1 MKTHDTWP
9 APDMRLVSDDRAPPP
24 ALDDDALPAG
34 WEAWIAA
41 EAEARACPR
50 DYVAAGLIGAAS
62 AWIGNARRIA
72 ATNDW
77 IEPAHLWFALV
88 GAPSTGKT
96 PALRPMIDVSRKLE
110 RAAEPAWCK
119 ALAIYERDAEVVQ
132 AVDKTWREAVRTA
145 ANDGI
150 APPDR
155 PAGADKAE
163 RPPRPRVVTMDASTE
178 ELQHILAECPRGLL
192 HVRDEL
198 AGWLGGFDRYGGKG
212 ADRAFYLECWNG
224 GSYVC
229 DRVRYHDTPVRIE
242 HASLAIIGGMV
253 PDRLR
258 EVLAGADDG
267 LLERLL
273 FVWPEPVPIGALRER
288 GATDAAEH
296 RIALYEAAR
305 KLHALE
311 LGADDVGRP
320 APRALRLDGAAHGL
334 FDEQRQEAM
343 RRSRAGSGLAAGW
356 QGKNPGRTLR
366 LALDFELLSWAARDD
381 STAEPASVSVDAVV
395 RLDLPFV

>member
-1 MKTHDTWP
+1 MDT
-9 APDMRLVSDDRAPPP
+9 
-24 ALDDDALPAG
+24 
-34 WEAWIAA
+34 
-41 EAEARACPR
+41 
-50 DYVAAGLIGAAS
+50 
-62 AWIGNARRIA
+62 
-72 ATNDW
+72 
-77 IEPAHLWFALV
+77 
-88 GAPSTGKT
+88 
-96 PALRPMIDVSRKLE
+96 
-110 RAAEPAWCK
+110 
-119 ALAIYERDAEVVQ
+119 
-132 AVDKTWREAVRTA
+132 
-145 ANDGI
+145 
-150 APPDR
+150 
-155 PAGADKAE
+155 
-163 RPPRPRVVTMDASTE
+163 STE

-267 LLERLL
+267 LLERFL
-273 FVWPEPVPIGALRER
+273 FVWPEPAPIAALRER
-288 GATDAAEH
+288 GATDVAEH
-296 RIALYEAAR
+296 RSALYEAAR

-343 RRSRAGSGLAAGW
+343 RRSRAASGLAAGW
-356 QGKNPGRTLR
+356 HGKNPGRTLR

-381 STAEPASVSVDAVV
+381 GAAEPANLSVDAVV
-395 RLDLPFV
+395 RAGGFTDYAAAMLERVTAGLAIGRAGADATEVARYVLAIAKGAPAHSRLKPLNERSLYQQRGFSWARDDKRRAEAFSVLRDAGWLRPSQADGHGRPRGDWQVNPRIIEAAP